1 MLKPYEMSRI
11 VIAGPKNVQES
22 IIRELHELKVLHIV
36 EHSKNEHADIGS
48 PLANSTRLSETIVK
62 IRAVITSLGIKK
74 EDGHFE
80 LKSNLLDIER
90 TAKKLAEEVNKS
102 NEELRRIDELL
113 ARNGLILNE
122 LAMIKEIDI
131 PIGAFRPYK
140 TLDIIT
146 GFVVDDYDVNF
157 LRDSLSGSTE
167 NFMLRSGNFGKKT
180 FIALFIDNA
189 KRNNADN
196 ILHKI
201 NFVPVALA
209 SINSNGLDR
218 SRNAAE
224 CIKSAE
230 TQRHRLHSMKESFL
244 ARTKKLAK
252 EHKNFLIAS
261 EQFLSQELEKTDIPL
276 KFAATKDAF
285 LVKGWIPKENLDHAI
300 ERLEKAG
307 KNKVYINDIRVSLEI
322 LKNITNGLN

>member
-80 LKSNLLDIER
+80 LKSNLLDVER

-102 NEELRRIDELL
+102 NEELRRIDDLL

-180 FIALFIDNA
+180 L
-189 KRNNADN
+189 
-196 ILHKI
+196 
-201 NFVPVALA
+201 
-209 SINSNGLDR
+209 
-218 SRNAAE
+218 
-224 CIKSAE
+224 
-230 TQRHRLHSMKESFL
+230 
-244 ARTKKLAK
+244 
-252 EHKNFLIAS
+252 LI
-261 EQFLSQELEKTDIPL
+261 FYP
-276 KFAATKDAF
+276 
-285 LVKGWIPKENLDHAI
+285 
-300 ERLEKAG
+300 
-307 KNKVYINDIRVSLEI
+307 
-322 LKNITNGLN
+322 